1 MIVCEIFTYVGNDN
15 LFREGNEKRL
25 LLGHYNMPLQVLS
38 LDQLTGELQEH
49 FHSSLV

>member
-1 MIVCEIFTYVGNDN
+1 
-15 LFREGNEKRL
+15 
-25 LLGHYNMPLQVLS
+25 MPLQVLS